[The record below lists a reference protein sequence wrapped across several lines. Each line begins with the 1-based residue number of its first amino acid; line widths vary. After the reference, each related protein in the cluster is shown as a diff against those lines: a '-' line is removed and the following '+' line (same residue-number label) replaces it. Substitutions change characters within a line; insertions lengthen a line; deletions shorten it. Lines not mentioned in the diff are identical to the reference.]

1 MGIFNDVVSYK
12 HLNFKVLHKNNLIW
26 QLGNLSIQFKY
37 HLKINFMPY
46 SLHRGTRGSLNRK
59 YILLT
64 LQIRH

>member
-26 QLGNLSIQFKY
+26 QLGNLSIQFKN

-46 SLHRGTRGSLNRK
+46 SLHRGDQGFT
-59 YILLT
+59 
-64 LQIRH
+64 